1 MFFVFGLSFS
11 FKPSPMLILLSSR
24 SSLRLSIHCS
34 VGLLFCSFPGSLCAE
49 LQTTQYDHRLF
60 SILHTCPIKPSQYV
74 SSDPFYCVIFQ
85 PDSLSDIY
93 FFIFYNLLTPVFAS
107 NSTFLQPLTF
117 FHQPFYCPCLGI
129 IQYLEFR
136 DSTTSNNAKLFFLQ
150 RIFVHP
156 IVWNPSDILDFVTS
170 C

>member
-93 FFIFYNLLTPVFAS
+93 FFLSFTICSP
-107 NSTFLQPLTF
+107 
-117 FHQPFYCPCLGI
+117 
-129 IQYLEFR
+129 QYLPQTVHFCNHWPFFISLFIVHVSESYSIWNFEILLLPIMLSCFFSKEF
-136 DSTTSNNAKLFFLQ
+136 SSIPLFGTLLIFL
-150 RIFVHP
+150 
-156 IVWNPSDILDFVTS
+156 IL
-170 C
+170 